1 MFSSSSLGKGNLRV
15 DSISSIG
22 GSALTGVGEIR
33 DSWVKD
39 EEGELINEPVRI
51 RILRMLYKMK
61 RTVYVHFDI

>member
-51 RILRMLYKMK
+51 
-61 RTVYVHFDI
+61 